1 MTKESKALSKAR
13 VLLSVRD
20 LSVAFPRHGRGD
32 KTVVKKVSFDL
43 AEGEILGIAGESGS
57 GKSMTA
63 LAVMGLLPENAK
75 RTCEEMVFD
84 GTPLCVPGAGKAGA
98 RKAKKQ
104 EEQLRQVLSG
114 KEMAMI
120 FQEPLTS
127 LNPVQTIGTQMEEP
141 LLLHTTLTA
150 EERKAAVLDALS
162 KAELKQGEQLLSQ
175 YPHHLS
181 GGMRQRV
188 MIAMAMINKP
198 RLLICDEPTTAL
210 DAVTE
215 REIVSLIRKLAKE
228 QNTAVIFISHDLS
241 VLRALCDRVMIM
253 KDGKVVE
260 EGVTEQVFE
269 HPERTYTKNLMK
281 AAVKGPKETASSV
294 VSGAEAQSGEEEETA
309 LLTERQEEA
318 TGLGAEVQENF
329 SQMPVLSVENLS
341 VVYKQR
347 AGLWKKPTEKHAV
360 NGVSFTVQKG
370 EIFGIVGESGC
381 GKSTLLKAVSGLL
394 SGYTG
399 EVFLKVGDNYEEAEK
414 AVPGLSVEGSK
425 KATGVQMVFQDPYT
439 SLNPA
444 KKVGWIL
451 EEPLRLN
458 TTLTKEDRLP
468 LVQNILRETEL
479 PLDVIDRYVAELSG
493 GQRQR
498 VAIAAALITNPEL
511 VLLDEPVS
519 ALDVTVQAQILEL
532 LLRLQKEHGLT
543 YVFVSHDMA
552 VVRKICDRVLV
563 MKDGKVVECGATEDL
578 FLRPQEEYTKKL
590 LGE

>member
-1 MTKESKALSKAR
+1 MTKESKSLSKAR

-281 AAVKGPKETASSV
+281 AAVKGPKETADV
-294 VSGAEAQSGEEEETA
+294 VSGGESQNIA
-309 LLTERQEEA
+309 GQA
-318 TGLGAEVQENF
+318 T
-329 SQMPVLSVENLS
+329 VLSVRDVS
-341 VVYKQR
+341 VVYMHK
-347 AGLWKKPTEKHAV
+347 AGLFKKTTEKHAV

-414 AVPGLSVEGSK
+414 DVPGLSVEGSK
-425 KATGVQMVFQDPYT
+425 KAAGVQMVFQDPYT

-458 TTLTKEDRLP
+458 TTLTKEERLP

-498 VAIAAALITNPEL
+498 VAIAVALITNPEL

-532 LLRLQKEHGLT
+532 LLRFQKEHGLT

>member
-1 MTKESKALSKAR
+1 MTNRKNTSVTKN
-13 VLLSVRD
+13 VLLTVENLR
-20 LSVAFPRHGRGD
+20 VAFPRHGRGD
-32 KTVVKKVSFDL
+32 KTVVNNVSFSL
-43 AEGEILGIAGESGS
+43 REGEILGIAGESGS

-63 LAVMGLLPENAK
+63 LAVMGLLPEAAK
-75 RTCEEMVFD
+75 RSCGVMMFD
-84 GTPLCVPGAGKAGA
+84 GKSLCGTSSGRIENK
-98 RKAKKQ
+98 KAKRM
-104 EEQLRQVLSG
+104 EEELRKTLSG

-141 LLLHTTLTA
+141 LLLHTSLTA
-150 EERKAAVLDALS
+150 EERKAAVLEALS
-162 KAELKQGEQLLSQ
+162 KAELKNGEQLLSQ

-198 RLLICDEPTTAL
+198 RLLIADEPTTAL

-215 REIVSLIRKLAKE
+215 REIVELIRRLAKE
-228 QNTAVIFISHDLS
+228 NGTAVIFISHDLG

-253 KDGKVVE
+253 RDGKVVE

-281 AAVKGPKETASSV
+281 AAVKGPKERPEGADTSEPLQGENGLAKEASDTLPAKE
-294 VSGAEAQSGEEEETA
+294 SGTTPEDVRKEAWA
-309 LLTERQEEA
+309 
-318 TGLGAEVQENF
+318 
-329 SQMPVLSVENLS
+329 LSVENVS
-341 VVYKQR
+341 VTFKQR
-347 AGLWKKPTEKHAV
+347 NGLWKKPTEKHAV
-360 NGVSFTVQKG
+360 NDVSFQVRSG

-381 GKSTLLKAVSGLL
+381 GKSTLLKVISGLL
-394 SGYTG
+394 PEYEGMVYTG
-399 EVFLKVGDNYEEAEK
+399 LAAEK
-414 AVPGLSVEGSK
+414 DTTKNCS
-425 KATGVQMVFQDPYT
+425 VQMVFQDPYT

-444 KKVGWIL
+444 KKVSWIL

-458 TTLTKEDRLP
+458 TELTKEERLERVR
-468 LVQNILRETEL
+468 LILRETDL
-479 PLDVIDRYVAELSG
+479 PTDVMYRYVSELSG

-563 MKDGKVVECGATEDL
+563 MKDGKVIECGETEEL
-578 FLRPQEEYTKKL
+578 FLKPQEEYTKKL
-590 LGE
+590 LG

>member
-1 MTKESKALSKAR
+1 MTDKAKSMNR
-13 VLLSVRD
+13 EMLLTVED
-20 LSVAFPRHGRGD
+20 LSVAFPRPGKGE
-32 KTVVKKVSFDL
+32 KTVVDRISFSL
-43 AEGEILGIAGESGS
+43 QEGEILGIAGESGS

-63 LAVMGLLPENAK
+63 LAVMGLLPASAK
-75 RTCEEMVFD
+75 RLCKEIRFD
-84 GTPLCVPGAGKAGA
+84 GQRLCGDAITGEKR
-98 RKAKKQ
+98 RKAKA
-104 EEQLRQVLSG
+104 EEEKMRQTLSG

-127 LNPVQTIGTQMEEP
+127 LNPVLTIGAQMEEP
-141 LLLHTTLTA
+141 LLLHTALTA
-150 EERKAAVLDALS
+150 EERKTAVLDALL
-162 KAELKQGEQLLSQ
+162 KAELKDGEKLLSR

-215 REIVSLIRKLAKE
+215 REIVELIRKMAKE
-228 QNTAVIFISHDLS
+228 NGTAVIFISHDLS
-241 VLRALCDRVMIM
+241 VLRTLCDRVMIM
-253 KDGKVVE
+253 KNGKVVE
-260 EGVTEQVFE
+260 EGETEQIFE

-281 AAVKGPKETASSV
+281 AAVKGPKEAV
-294 VSGAEAQSGEEEETA
+294 VSEQAEATLPA
-309 LLTERQEEA
+309 LKVDNVFVTYKER
-318 TGLGAEVQENF
+318 N
-329 SQMPVLSVENLS
+329 
-341 VVYKQR
+341 
-347 AGLWKKPTEKHAV
+347 GLWKKATEKHAV
-360 NGVSFTVQKG
+360 NGVSFQVQKG

-381 GKSTLLKAVSGLL
+381 GKSTLLKVIAGLL
-394 SGYTG
+394 PEYDG
-399 EVFLKVGDNYEEAEK
+399 EVSSYM
-414 AVPGLSVEGSK
+414 EGCAIAGK
-425 KATGVQMVFQDPYT
+425 TKPRVQMVFQDPYT

-458 TTLTKEDRLP
+458 TKLTKEERLERVR
-468 LVQNILRETEL
+468 LILKETEL
-479 PLDVIDRYVAELSG
+479 PEDVIGRSVAELSG

-498 VAIAAALITNPEL
+498 VAIAAALITNPKL

-532 LLRLQKEHGLT
+532 LLRLQREHGLT

-563 MKDGKVVECGATEDL
+563 MKNGKVVECGVTEDL

-590 LGE
+590 LG

>member
-1 MTKESKALSKAR
+1 MTKENKAMSKAR
-13 VLLSVRD
+13 VLLSVRE

-32 KTVVKKVSFDL
+32 KTVVKKVSFQL
-43 AEGEILGIAGESGS
+43 AESEILGIAGESGS

-75 RTCEEMVFD
+75 RSCEAMLFD
-84 GTPLCVPGAGKAGA
+84 GKSLCTPVVGRFGA
-98 RKAKKQ
+98 RAAKKQ
-104 EEQLRQVLSG
+104 EETLRLGLSG
-114 KEMAMI
+114 KEMTMI

-141 LLLHTTLTA
+141 LLLHTSLTA

-162 KAELKQGEQLLSQ
+162 RAELKHGEQLLSQ

-281 AAVKGPKETASSV
+281 AAVKGPKETADT
-294 VSGAEAQSGEEEETA
+294 VSGGEAQNGA
-309 LLTERQEEA
+309 GQA
-318 TGLGAEVQENF
+318 T
-329 SQMPVLSVENLS
+329 VLSVRDVS
-341 VVYKQR
+341 VVYKHK
-347 AGLWKKPTEKHAV
+347 AGMFKKVTEKHAV
-360 NGVSFTVQKG
+360 NGVSFDVYQG

-399 EVFLKVGDNYEEAEK
+399 EVSLQVGESHAAKGDAPEQSADGK
-414 AVPGLSVEGSK
+414 K
-425 KATGVQMVFQDPYT
+425 KAAGVQMVFQDPYT

-458 TTLTKEDRLP
+458 TTLTKEERLP

>member
-1 MTKESKALSKAR
+1 MINQAKGSESGT
-13 VLLSVRD
+13 VLLTVENLR
-20 LSVAFPRHGRGD
+20 VAFPRHGRAD
-32 KTVVKKVSFDL
+32 KTVVNDVSFSL
-43 AEGEILGIAGESGS
+43 HEGEILGIAGESGS

-63 LAVMGLLPENAK
+63 LSVMGLLPEAA
-75 RTCEEMVFD
+75 RRSCDEMVFD
-84 GTPLCVPGAGKAGA
+84 GRRLCGVASAKRES
-98 RKAKKQ
+98 RKERKR
-104 EEQLRQVLSG
+104 EEELRKVLSG

-127 LNPVQTIGTQMEEP
+127 LNPLQTIGAQMEEP
-141 LLLHTTLTA
+141 LLLHTSLTA
-150 EERKAAVLDALS
+150 EERKAAVLTALAD
-162 KAELKQGEQLLSQ
+162 AELKNVEQLLSQ

-198 RLLICDEPTTAL
+198 RLLIADEPTTAL

-215 REIVSLIRKLAKE
+215 REIVELIHRLAKE
-228 QNTAVIFISHDLS
+228 NGTAVLFISHDLG
-241 VLRALCDRVMIM
+241 VLRMLCDRVMIM
-253 KDGKVVE
+253 RDGKVVE
-260 EGVTEQVFE
+260 EGVTEQIFE

-281 AAVKGPKETASSV
+281 AAVKGPKERPGC
-294 VSGAEAQSGEEEETA
+294 SGASEGEPAEMGLAPEAVCDDVCA
-309 LLTERQEEA
+309 
-318 TGLGAEVQENF
+318 
-329 SQMPVLSVENLS
+329 LSVENVS

-347 AGLWKKPTEKHAV
+347 TGLWKRPAEKHAV
-360 NGVSFTVQKG
+360 SHVSFRVKKG

-381 GKSTLLKAVSGLL
+381 GKSTLLKVLSGLL
-394 SGYTG
+394 GEYEGMVFTG
-399 EVFLKVGDNYEEAEK
+399 LTREET
-414 AVPGLSVEGSK
+414 VSK
-425 KATGVQMVFQDPYT
+425 KSSVQMVFQDPYT

-458 TTLTKEDRLP
+458 TELSKEERQERVSL
-468 LVQNILRETEL
+468 ILRETDL
-479 PLDVIDRYVAELSG
+479 PLDVMYRYVSELSG

-532 LLRLQKEHGLT
+532 LLKLQREHGLT

-552 VVRKICDRVLV
+552 VVRKICDRVMV
-563 MKDGKVVECGATEDL
+563 MKDGMVIECGDTEEV
-578 FLRPQEEYTKKL
+578 FLKPQEEYTKKL
-590 LGE
+590 LG

>member
-1 MTKESKALSKAR
+1 MTDESKKIPKAKT
-13 VLLSVRD
+13 LLSVKN
-20 LSVAFPRHGRGD
+20 LSVAFPRQGRGD
-32 KTVVKKVSFDL
+32 KTVVKGMSFDL

-63 LAVMGLLPENAK
+63 LAVMGLLPEAAK
-75 RTCEEMVFD
+75 RFCDAMVFD
-84 GTPLCVPGAGKAGA
+84 GRSLCGPVSGKKES

-104 EEQLRQVLSG
+104 EEELRKALSG

-127 LNPVQTIGTQMEEP
+127 LNPLQTIGTQMEET
-141 LLLHTTLTA
+141 LLLHTSLSA
-150 EERKAAVLDALS
+150 EERKEAVLTALS
-162 KAELKQGEQLLSQ
+162 KAELKNAEQLLSQ

-198 RLLICDEPTTAL
+198 RLLIADEPTTAL

-215 REIVSLIRKLAKE
+215 REIVELIRRLAKE
-228 QNTAVIFISHDLS
+228 NGTAVIFISHDLG
-241 VLRALCDRVMIM
+241 VLRVLCDRVMIM
-253 KDGKVVE
+253 RDGKVVE
-260 EGVTEQVFE
+260 EGATEQVFE

-281 AAVKGPKETASSV
+281 AAVRGPKEKPGVSET
-294 VSGAEAQSGEEEETA
+294 VSGESGAAPKEAD
-309 LLTERQEEA
+309 EEA
-318 TGLGAEVQENF
+318 WA
-329 SQMPVLSVENLS
+329 LSVENVS
-341 VVYKQR
+341 VTFRQR
-347 AGLWKKPTEKHAV
+347 NGLWKKPTEKHAV
-360 NGVSFTVQKG
+360 KGVSFQVRRG

-381 GKSTLLKAVSGLL
+381 GKSTLLKVISGLL
-394 SGYTG
+394 PEYGGMVYTG
-399 EVFLKVGDNYEEAEK
+399 LTQKEC
-414 AVPGLSVEGSK
+414 
-425 KATGVQMVFQDPYT
+425 TGKNSSVQMVFQDPYT

-458 TTLTKEDRLP
+458 TELTKEERQERVRL
-468 LVQNILRETEL
+468 ILRETDL
-479 PLDVIDRYVAELSG
+479 PPDVMYRYVSELSG

-532 LLRLQKEHGLT
+532 LLKLQKEHGLT

-552 VVRKICDRVLV
+552 VVRKICDRVMV
-563 MKDGKVVECGATEDL
+563 MKDGCIVECGETEEV
-578 FLRPQEEYTKKL
+578 FLKPQEDYTKRL
-590 LGE
+590 LG